1 MFQSGH
7 LSLSHFM
14 APERTSAIGNGF
26 PEIILFKNL
35 ALQFYSTKL
44 NRPCFNVSERP
55 SIRQPFYGTRD
66 REGGVIGI
74 IYLFMTRVW
83 LLSLQNLSLE
93 FHSSKLI
100 VCPCFDVS
108 EWSFMPQ
115 PFYGTRNRD
124 WRVPLASFMTREFKE
139 ETRVWVSLTATQCS
153 LEKVLTIMI

>member
-14 APERTSAIGNGF
+14 APERTSAIGIGF

-35 ALQFYSTKL
+35 ALQFCSTKL

-55 SIRQPFYGTRD
+55 SIPQPFYGTRD

-93 FHSSKLI
+93 FHSLKLI
-100 VCPCFDVS
+100 VWALFRCF
-108 EWSFMPQ
+108 
-115 PFYGTRNRD
+115 
-124 WRVPLASFMTREFKE
+124 RVVVYASAILWHQKQRLESAIGIIYDK
-139 ETRVWVSLTATQCS
+139 RV
-153 LEKVLTIMI
+153 

>member
-1 MFQSGH
+1 
-7 LSLSHFM
+7 M
-14 APERTSAIGNGF
+14 APERTSATGIGF

-55 SIRQPFYGTRD
+55 SIPQPFYGTRD

-93 FHSSKLI
+93 FHSLKLI

-124 WRVPLASFMTREFKE
+124 WRVPLASFMTRVWLLTEFLVGVSELKADSV
-139 ETRVWVSLTATQCS
+139 TLFRCFRVVVYASAILWH
-153 LEKVLTIMI
+153 